1 VPFALFVM
9 FDMFV
14 WLVLSVT
21 FVLFVVFDEARNTCA
36 PSVPWPKGD
45 GPPVAAVAGAGAA
58 AAAAAPLLGDA
69 AERALGE
76 EKRALVMQFVW
87 QNYVQVGGAEE

>member
-1 VPFALFVM
+1 MCAL
-9 FDMFV
+9 
-14 WLVLSVT
+14 
-21 FVLFVVFDEARNTCA
+21 CA
-36 PSVPWPKGD
+36 KGD

-76 EKRALVMQFVW
+76 EKRARVMQFVW
-87 QNYVQVGGAEE
+87 QNYVLVGGAEE